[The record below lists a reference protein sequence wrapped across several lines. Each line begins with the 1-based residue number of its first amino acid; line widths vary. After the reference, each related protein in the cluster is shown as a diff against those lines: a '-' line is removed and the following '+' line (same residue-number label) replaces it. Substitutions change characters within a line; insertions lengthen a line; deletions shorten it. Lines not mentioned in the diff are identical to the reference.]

1 MSPGET
7 GSVSPA
13 HASLI
18 ASFARVPKR
27 AMAGW
32 AASRARRSDVTV
44 AGSGTS
50 TAIVRPTASL
60 SDAKSRTSTFT
71 RAILRGAARP

>member
-1 MSPGET
+1 VSPGAT
-7 GSVSPA
+7 GSVSLA

-27 AMAGW
+27 AITGW

>member
-13 HASLI
+13 HASLT

-50 TAIVRPTASL
+50 TETRGPSSSF
-60 SDAKSRTSTFT
+60 SDAKSRTSTFI
-71 RAILRGAARP
+71 RAILREAARP

>member
-1 MSPGET
+1 
-7 GSVSPA
+7 
-13 HASLI
+13 
-18 ASFARVPKR
+18 
-27 AMAGW
+27 
-32 AASRARRSDVTV
+32 VTV

-71 RAILRGAARP
+71 RAILREAARP